1 MSERVAWYLPQFE
14 STKDQ
19 IFGYIDIDSIR
30 RIRIYIY
37 ESELKGDFNLEIEEF
52 INAKV
57 MDKSLLKDY
66 IRGTNIL
73 SVMSVSQKIVF
84 SIITGQELPNAISK

>member
-1 MSERVAWYLPQFE
+1 MTDRVAWYLPQFE

-73 SVMSVSQKIVF
+73 SVMSVAQKIVF

>member
-14 STKDQ
+14 SSRDQ
-19 IFGYIDIDSIR
+19 VFGYIDIDSSMKIR
-30 RIRIYIY
+30 VYIC
-37 ESELKGDFNLEIEEF
+37 ESSLKGDFILEIDEYR
-52 INAKV
+52 NASV

-66 IRGTNIL
+66 IRSTNIY
-73 SVMSVSQKIVF
+73 SVMNVAQKIVF

>member
-1 MSERVAWYLPQFE
+1 MSDRVAWYLPQFE

-73 SVMSVSQKIVF
+73 SVMSVAQKIVF
-84 SIITGQELPNAISK
+84 SIITGQELPNAIS

>member
-1 MSERVAWYLPQFE
+1 MTDRVAWYLPQFE

-66 IRGTNIL
+66 IRCTNIL
-73 SVMSVSQKIVF
+73 SVMSVAQKIVF
-84 SIITGQELPNAISK
+84 SIITGQERPNAIS

>member
-1 MSERVAWYLPQFE
+1 MTDRVAWYLPQFE

-73 SVMSVSQKIVF
+73 SVMSVAQKIVF
-84 SIITGQELPNAISK
+84 SIITGQELPNAIS